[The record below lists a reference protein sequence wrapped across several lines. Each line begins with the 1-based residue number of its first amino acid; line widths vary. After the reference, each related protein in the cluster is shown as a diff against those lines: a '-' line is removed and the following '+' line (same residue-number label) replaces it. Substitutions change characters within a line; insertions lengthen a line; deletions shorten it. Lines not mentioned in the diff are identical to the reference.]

1 MLPEA
6 VDQSR
11 VVAAT
16 LAPEIP
22 TTEKSI
28 NYWKKNVESFWSALD
43 EDFAL
48 GASVQSTMVSG
59 ANHVLHF
66 GATEWCAA
74 KFHEDVE
81 ALIERG

>member
-16 LAPEIP
+16 LVPEMP
-22 TTEKSI
+22 ATEKSV

-59 ANHVLHF
+59 ANRVLHI

-74 KFHEDVE
+74 KFHEEVE
-81 ALIERG
+81 ALIERE